1 MAQETL
7 MTLADPQGFEPRIFC
22 SVDRRLIQLGY
33 GSMTKDN
40 IEHGLDCKKLFF
52 GVIVTLTYPVPT
64 LVSVCFINCITLIK
78 IKFIFIFF
86 L

>member
-33 GSMTKDN
+33 GS
-40 IEHGLDCKKLFF
+40 IIILYRIFHYESIL
-52 GVIVTLTYPVPT
+52 
-64 LVSVCFINCITLIK
+64 
-78 IKFIFIFF
+78 KFQQNQHS
-86 L
+86 LMQKHMD

>member
-33 GSMTKDN
+33 GS
-40 IEHGLDCKKLFF
+40 IILLYRIFF
-52 GVIVTLTYPVPT
+52 KIKIFIIPAE
-64 LVSVCFINCITLIK
+64 SAFINAETRGLTH
-78 IKFIFIFF
+78 
-86 L
+86 